1 MNQRFLLL
9 FSVSSNEK
17 DLQAIK
23 EDLAYYCEKFGD
35 ISLIDIQES
44 ISSFQQIEI
53 GDIGMI
59 RSQRERIAF
68 TKGEKE
74 RR

>member
-9 FSVSSNEK
+9 FSVCSNEK

-35 ISLIDIQES
+35 VSLIDIQETVQQ
-44 ISSFQQIEI
+44 FQQIKLEYP
-53 GDIGMI
+53 D
-59 RSQRERIAF
+59 SSCQ
-68 TKGEKE
+68 KGAE
-74 RR
+74 

>member
-1 MNQRFLLL
+1 MKNKTGKFLLL

-35 ISLIDIQES
+35 VSLIDIQETVS
-44 ISSFQQIEI
+44 QFQQIKLEYP
-53 GDIGMI
+53 D
-59 RSQRERIAF
+59 SFQK
-68 TKGEKE
+68 KGAD
-74 RR
+74 